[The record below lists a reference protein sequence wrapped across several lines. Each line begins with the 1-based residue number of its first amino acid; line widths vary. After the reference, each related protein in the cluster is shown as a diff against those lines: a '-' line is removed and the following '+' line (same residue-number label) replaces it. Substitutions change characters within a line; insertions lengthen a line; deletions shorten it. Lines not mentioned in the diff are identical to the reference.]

1 MNNKVCAKGYEFCG
15 ETSIGVITGGLP
27 VMTESAALLKD
38 LATETKYLRC
48 MFRSLS
54 STPVTTL
61 FADIILK
68 NGGKEVAK
76 IENFQYNAKA
86 RRNGFFGQNVGV
98 ALKWDAEFDTAE
110 VKVKKAVLEDGDV
123 LVSSGE
129 DITFPQPAYI
139 REYLQSEELEQEYR
153 RESGAVGPFCPQKAG
168 GWWRCTCGEL
178 NADSEETCFACG
190 KEAGPLFDLLNTE
203 ALETNLAEYKEERA
217 RIEEEE
223 RIKQEEE
230 ERIAAE
236 KRAVRNAKAKKISI
250 IAAVA
255 VVVLAIAFAFVKFA
269 LPVINYNSA
278 ASAFEDGD
286 YEAAYTKFESL
297 GEYKDSRNMAVEA
310 HYRFAQGLVEDG
322 EYEKAIAVFKEM
334 INYKDSTACCKE
346 AEYLYAKQL
355 IEEEKYEEA
364 LANLDELGEYEDSAT
379 LEKEAKYGYIGAN
392 LDSENETTYRYLRE
406 LKSKSYKDSEE
417 IYNDLYK
424 WTVKLVINDSET
436 DSATKK
442 DEISKYDNVYCHV
455 TLNGGTPNGTT
466 RLKYSA
472 TYPDGSKATGAWDKA
487 WEEGTEGT
495 CSFWYDIPEY
505 GKTGKFTVSIYD
517 ADTGK
522 KLGAKSVEL
531 TN

>member
-1 MNNKVCAKGYEFCG
+1 
-15 ETSIGVITGGLP
+15 
-27 VMTESAALLKD
+27 
-38 LATETKYLRC
+38 
-48 MFRSLS
+48 
-54 STPVTTL
+54 
-61 FADIILK
+61 
-68 NGGKEVAK
+68 
-76 IENFQYNAKA
+76 
-86 RRNGFFGQNVGV
+86 
-98 ALKWDAEFDTAE
+98 
-110 VKVKKAVLEDGDV
+110 
-123 LVSSGE
+123 
-129 DITFPQPAYI
+129 
-139 REYLQSEELEQEYR
+139 
-153 RESGAVGPFCPQKAG
+153 
-168 GWWRCTCGEL
+168 
-178 NADSEETCFACG
+178 
-190 KEAGPLFDLLNTE
+190 
-203 ALETNLAEYKEERA
+203 
-217 RIEEEE
+217 
-223 RIKQEEE
+223 
-230 ERIAAE
+230 
-236 KRAVRNAKAKKISI
+236 
-250 IAAVA
+250 
-255 VVVLAIAFAFVKFA
+255 
-269 LPVINYNSA
+269 
-278 ASAFEDGD
+278 
-286 YEAAYTKFESL
+286 
-297 GEYKDSRNMAVEA
+297 MAVEA

-322 EYEKAIAVFKEM
+322 EYEKAIAAFKEM

-436 DSATKK
+436 DSAAKK
-442 DEISKYDNVYCHV
+442 DEISKYDKVYCHV

-505 GKTGKFTVSIYD
+505 GKTGEFTVSIYD